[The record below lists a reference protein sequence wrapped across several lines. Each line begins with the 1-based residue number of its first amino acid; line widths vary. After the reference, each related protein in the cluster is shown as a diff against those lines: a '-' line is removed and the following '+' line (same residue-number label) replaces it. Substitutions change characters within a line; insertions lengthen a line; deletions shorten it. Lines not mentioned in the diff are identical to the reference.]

1 MEKNT
6 QHSYI
11 SNSLKLALARQF
23 NVHISKVTKEFIK
36 TLTEIDLS
44 GNNIKDIRGIE
55 FATNATYINL
65 NKNNIHDASCLSKLN
80 NLEELELNENK
91 IEDISFIKNLKKLK
105 RVGLES
111 NNIKSIPVL
120 SNAEL
125 RTINLDNN
133 RISNL
138 SEFNK
143 SNFKNTTVLATDQC
157 IILDP
162 IEIDSGKSVFFSSNI
177 IWNKDTIVFLDN
189 IQVSGEY
196 DSMYT
201 NERPYMLYS
210 ISEVVINNLKSNC
223 ILKSDFYKEDTTN
236 VTRILSGTL
245 IQPICLKLK
254 YSQEDTSN
262 TDFNTSKVY
271 GCIKSEEELINLKG
285 NEISPFIDKIVTL
298 INEYGNKVYSTVDIN
313 GEYSFDNVQVGKY
326 TILFPVLSD
335 YIYTSPSVF
344 VLNINNK
351 GSFIINSSA
360 KHMKH

>member
-11 SNSLKLALARQF
+11 SNSLKLSLARQF
-23 NVHISKVTKEFIK
+23 NVHISQITKDFIK

-65 NKNNIHDASCLSKLN
+65 NKNNIHDASYLSKLN

-111 NNIKSIPVL
+111 NNINSIPVL
-120 SNAEL
+120 NNSQL

-138 SEFNK
+138 CEFNK

-162 IEIDSGKSVFFSSNI
+162 IEIDTGKSLLFSSNI
-177 IWNKDTIVFLDN
+177 IWDKDTIVFLDN

-196 DSMYT
+196 DSIYT
-201 NERPYMLYS
+201 NERPSMLYS
-210 ISEVVINNLKSNC
+210 ISEIVINNLKSNC
-223 ILKSDFYKEDTTN
+223 ILKSDFYKEDTAN

-245 IQPICLKLK
+245 IQPIYLKLK
-254 YSQEDTSN
+254 YYQNDISN
-262 TDFNTSKVY
+262 AKFNLSKVY
-271 GCIKSEEELINLKG
+271 GSINSEEELINTKT
-285 NEISPFIDKIVTL
+285 SPFKNKIVTL
-298 INEYGNKVYSTVDIN
+298 INEYGDKVYSTIDIN
-313 GEYSFDNVQVGKY
+313 GEYSFDNVQAGKY

-351 GSFIINSSA
+351 GNFIINSSV
-360 KHMKH
+360 KHI